1 MLHVESIGM
10 ALGLLLVMHC
20 IVQTD
25 IGPGLS
31 TYLQVCREPRGGL
44 NMALI
49 FVQSELDDVLQFR
62 QDYTMDDD
70 NRDRREMECYRLS
83 MISFAVSCL

>member
-1 MLHVESIGM
+1 
-10 ALGLLLVMHC
+10 
-20 IVQTD
+20 
-25 IGPGLS
+25 
-31 TYLQVCREPRGGL
+31 
-44 NMALI
+44 MALI

-83 MISFAVSCL
+83 MIYLSVVLCSRDNLSSLCLLMNMLRLYETFLTSP